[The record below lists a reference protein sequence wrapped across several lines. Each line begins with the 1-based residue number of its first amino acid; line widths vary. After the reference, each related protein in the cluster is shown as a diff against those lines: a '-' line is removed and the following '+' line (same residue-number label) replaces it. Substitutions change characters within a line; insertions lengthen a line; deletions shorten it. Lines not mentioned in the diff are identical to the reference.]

1 MNNWYNGGGWY
12 RPLEAPEAPETRS
25 REEAAA
31 PKPFYKRGVFY
42 AMLCALLLLACVI
55 FIIFVPSGGNSDSPD
70 YDINGDMPKDFH
82 DFMDVLYSSTTVT
95 IAPVYL
101 PAAEDRG
108 SLVLSVAGA
117 NEGRSLSLQELYERC
132 TPSVVSVKA
141 KKESGGGYSWG
152 SGIVASADGYIIT
165 NTHVIE
171 ECVSAEIGLTDGST
185 YEARLVGADSVSDI
199 AVLKIDAQGLTPAV
213 FAAADSVSVGDVAV
227 AIGNPLG
234 EAYRLTMTNGI
245 ISAKD
250 RSVNYNGTA
259 MNLLQTNAAINGGN
273 SGGPLFNERGQVVG
287 ITNMKMISAISG
299 IEGIGFAIPTDT
311 VQSVVASIM
320 RDGAVYGRSS
330 IGIVVGAVPKNIA
343 EYYDIPDGLYI
354 SSVEKN
360 SDAAKQGVKPGDIL
374 VSVGGVEVHTT
385 ADVAAAKESYEIGD
399 RISLVLWR
407 DGKTVE
413 ADVLLMDLNEI
424 YGNK

>member
-1 MNNWYNGGGWY
+1 M
-12 RPLEAPEAPETRS
+12 
-25 REEAAA
+25 
-31 PKPFYKRGVFY
+31 
-42 AMLCALLLLACVI
+42 
-55 FIIFVPSGGNSDSPD
+55 
-70 YDINGDMPKDFH
+70 
-82 DFMDVLYSSTTVT
+82 
-95 IAPVYL
+95 
-101 PAAEDRG
+101 
-108 SLVLSVAGA
+108 
-117 NEGRSLSLQELYERC
+117 
-132 TPSVVSVKA
+132 
-141 KKESGGGYSWG
+141 
-152 SGIVASADGYIIT
+152 
-165 NTHVIE
+165 
-171 ECVSAEIGLTDGST
+171 
-185 YEARLVGADSVSDI
+185 GADSVSDI

-245 ISAKD
+245 IAAKD
-250 RSVNYNGTA
+250 RSGNYNGTA